1 MAHPPYHVFMSA
13 APSEKPTP
21 RVFRS
26 DCPRCRGTGWRKQRV
41 LPVLLFVLSIG
52 IFWLGFLACWK
63 LLSGDVPSGDGH
75 DALAQSPRILAA
87 PLMGVACLVGS
98 WQSRRLRCNCDE
110 DEDEPEEDGAPA
122 AARADASRAAE

>member
-75 DALAQSPRILAA
+75 DAAGPEPPHPRRAA
-87 PLMGVACLVGS
+87 DG
-98 WQSRRLRCNCDE
+98 RRLPRGKLA
-110 DEDEPEEDGAPA
+110 EPPA
-122 AARADASRAAE
+122 AMQLR